1 MKEPTVDVIIP
12 TYKPNEKQFMELI
25 DCLEKQT
32 YPVHK
37 IIIMNTEERYFSSLV
52 YGNRFEMEHN
62 VSITHIS
69 KMEFDHGHTRREGVS
84 KSDADLF
91 VCMTDDAMFEMFVQ
105 RKTSIVLQGTLGYE
119 VGIAMISIVEIIE
132 SRHAKTLL
140 HIGSQ

>member
-69 KMEFDHGHTRREGVS
+69 KMEFDPS
-84 KSDADLF
+84 KSSFFIASL
-91 VCMTDDAMFEMFVQ
+91 
-105 RKTSIVLQGTLGYE
+105 SIFIPSMHLQW
-119 VGIAMISIVEIIE
+119 
-132 SRHAKTLL
+132 LL
-140 HIGSQ
+140 Q